1 MAIATARAR
10 DRPHA
15 ECDQEDRPPLLHP
28 APVQVA
34 KVVRQQHSAD
44 DDEDD
49 AAPTHANLTRS
60 IATGN
65 GRSPP
70 KRKKPRSAGLCRR
83 ERCPVSGRRDLDSLP
98 AARTLDRVADLAV
111 DERE

>member
-70 KRKKPRSAGLCRR
+70 KRKSPGARGFVGENAALSQAGVTLTVCRLR
-83 ERCPVSGRRDLDSLP
+83 GPLT
-98 AARTLDRVADLAV
+98 A
-111 DERE
+111 